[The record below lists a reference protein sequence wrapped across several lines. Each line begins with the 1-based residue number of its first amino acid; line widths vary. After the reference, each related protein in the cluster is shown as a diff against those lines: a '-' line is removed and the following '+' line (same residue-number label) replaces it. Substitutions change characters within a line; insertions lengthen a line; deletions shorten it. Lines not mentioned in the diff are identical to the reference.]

1 MKPMSD
7 GRGKVPVRY
16 WLIAVTF
23 TLSMLLYIDRVA
35 IAVAKGSVTSDFG
48 LNDVQFGWVLSA
60 FALGYALGQI
70 PTGMLADRWGA
81 RIMLAAVVTV
91 WSIFTAVTGL
101 TWGLVSLL
109 IARFLFG
116 VGEAGA
122 YPTVSRAFFA
132 WLPAGERG
140 LAQGINNS
148 GARIGAAAAL
158 PVIAWAVTALGWRET
173 FFILGAVGIVWATAW
188 YWWFRDTPADHPAMS
203 VAELAVIDVDRPT
216 AVPTKVA
223 PLGFATLMSSR
234 NMWLV
239 MGQYFAL
246 NFTFFFCLTWLFPH
260 LQRTYQLAALKT
272 GFLAAAPLLGGALG
286 NWVGGGVGDYLYRS
300 GNKVWA
306 RRGPAML
313 GFFFATTGMLAS
325 LAFHDPVTVVA
336 CLTLAVFGADMAVPV
351 SWALCIDIGRAHTG
365 TVGGTM
371 NTAGNLGAFVTSL
384 AFPYLL
390 LLTGSTTPFF
400 LVGAALNVGA
410 FIAWL
415 AIDPLRPIVDGA
427 APKTLLS

>member
-1 MKPMSD
+1 
-7 GRGKVPVRY
+7 
-16 WLIAVTF
+16 
-23 TLSMLLYIDRVA
+23 LLYIDRVA
-35 IAVAKGSVTSDFG
+35 IAVAKGPVTSEFG

-60 FALGYALGQI
+60 FALGYAFGQI
-70 PTGMLADRWGA
+70 PAGMLADRWGA

-91 WSIFTAVTGL
+91 WSILTALTGL
-101 TWGLVSLL
+101 AWGLVSLL

-122 YPTVSRAFFA
+122 YPTVSRAFYA

-158 PVIAWAVTALGWRET
+158 PVIAWAVTTLGWRET
-173 FFILGAVGIVWATAW
+173 FFGLGAIGIVWAIAW
-188 YWWFRDTPADHPAMS
+188 YRWFRDSPANHPAMS
-203 VAELAVIDVDRPT
+203 AGELGVINLDRAT
-216 AVPTKVA
+216 AVPAKVV
-223 PLGFATLMSSR
+223 PLGFSSLLTSS

-286 NWVGGGVGDYLYRS
+286 NWVGGGVGDFLYRS

-313 GFFFATTGMLAS
+313 GFCFATTGMLAS
-325 LAFHDPVTVVA
+325 LAFNDPVTVVA

-351 SWALCIDIGRAHTG
+351 SWALCIDIGRANTG
-365 TVGGTM
+365 AVGGTM

-390 LLTGSTTPFF
+390 VLTGSTTPFF
-400 LVGAALNVGA
+400 LVGAALNLAALV
-410 FIAWL
+410 AWM
-415 AIDPLRPIVDGA
+415 AIDPTRPITESTA
-427 APKTLLS
+427 AEAVLTANLR